1 MMFIIE
7 GLVVMATGLI
17 VVSIVL
23 KLMDIFKG
31 D

>member
-7 GLVVMATGLI
+7 GLVVMAIGLI

-23 KLMDIFKG
+23 KLLEMFKG

>member
-7 GLVVMATGLI
+7 GLVVMAIGLI